1 MRDKSNPGSSRI
13 TVKSFHVLQPPE
25 LVDNLILIQKFVFMI
40 YCSKGDSYRV
50 VHVTTDAS
58 DLQIGFHIFF
68 ALKAILSSIGY
79 NLQNPADTTIG
90 HIPH

>member
-1 MRDKSNPGSSRI
+1 MI

-40 YCSKGDSYRV
+40 YCSKGDTYRV
-50 VHVTTDAS
+50 GHVTTDAS
-58 DLQIGFHIFF
+58 DLQIGFYIFF
-68 ALKAILSSIGY
+68 ALKAILHSIGY
-79 NLQNPADTTIG
+79 NLQNLADTTIG